1 MSLHSLALN
10 RIHYMSRTTHTPLSG
25 DHMRVLEYAW
35 KYYRKNSVG
44 PLFQNIK
51 KQTGI
56 SRDQIS
62 ALFPAGISSVYIWV
76 GIPIQS
82 QDKGCKPMATIKVDN
97 PREVYFDNNATTAL
111 RPEVV
116 DAMVSFL
123 QDSHSY
129 GNPSSSYDTGS
140 RAYDVIERAREQV
153 AGGLGVE
160 PADIHFV
167 GSGSEANNL
176 ALKGVTALYTQGTT
190 SDEFKGHIVC
200 SSVEHPSVL
209 ETVRYLGRNGF
220 DITWL
225 KVSSNGTLSV
235 EQVAQALRWNT
246 VLVTVMAA
254 NNEIGT
260 IYPFAEIGALCAAK
274 NIPFFVDAV
283 QAFGRI
289 PMQPKSM
296 GISML
301 SLSGHKIGAPKG
313 VAAIYIDPELIIEPL
328 IHGGSQESGI
338 RAGTENVVGILALG
352 CAARLACREMES
364 QNARYLKLT
373 NHFLER
379 LADTVPDAIINGTL
393 ENRLAFNLSVGFP
406 DVDSGSV
413 LLSLNQIGIAV
424 SAGSACS
431 AGDNKISHVLEAI
444 GADSDKYGTVR
455 FGFGKHTVTEDID
468 YLFTHLPG
476 ILAGLKQSNVV
487 LN

>member
-10 RIHYMSRTTHTPLSG
+10 RIHYMSRATQTPLSG

-35 KYYRKNSVG
+35 NYYRKNSVG
-44 PLFQNIK
+44 PLFQNIR

-56 SRDQIS
+56 SREQLS
-62 ALFPAGISSVYIWV
+62 SLFPAGISSVYTWV

-82 QDKGCKPMATIKVDN
+82 QDKGCKPMATIQVDS

-116 DAMVSFL
+116 DAMVGFL
-123 QDSHSY
+123 QDSQSY

-140 RAYDVIERAREQV
+140 RAYDVIERSRGQV
-153 AGGLGVE
+153 AGCLGVD
-160 PADIHFV
+160 PADVHFV

-176 ALKGVTALYTQGTT
+176 AIKGVTAQYTQGA
-190 SDEFKGHIVC
+190 SNDEVKGHIVC
-200 SSVEHPSVL
+200 SSVEHSSVL
-209 ETVRYLGRNGF
+209 EAVRFLGRNGF

-225 KVSSNGTLSV
+225 GVAANGTLTK
-235 EQVAQALRWNT
+235 EQVAQAIRWDT
-246 VLVTVMAA
+246 VLVTIMAA

-260 IYPFAEIGALCAAK
+260 IYPFAEIGRLCADTH
-274 NIPFFVDAV
+274 IPFFVDAV
-283 QAFGRI
+283 QAFGKI
-289 PMQPKSM
+289 PIRPKEM

-313 VAAIYIDPELIIEPL
+313 VAAIYIDPELVIEPL

-352 CAARLACREMES
+352 QAAQLACREMES
-364 QNARYLKLT
+364 QNARYSRLT
-373 NHFLER
+373 DYFLEQ
-379 LADTVPDAIINGTL
+379 LAQTVPDAIINGTL

-431 AGDNKISHVLEAI
+431 AGANKTSHVLEAI
-444 GADSDKYGTVR
+444 GADSDSYGTVR
-455 FGFGKHTVTEDID
+455 FSFGKQSSTTDID
-468 YLFTHLPG
+468 YLFEHLPG
-476 ILAGLKQSNVV
+476 ILADLTESIN
-487 LN
+487 